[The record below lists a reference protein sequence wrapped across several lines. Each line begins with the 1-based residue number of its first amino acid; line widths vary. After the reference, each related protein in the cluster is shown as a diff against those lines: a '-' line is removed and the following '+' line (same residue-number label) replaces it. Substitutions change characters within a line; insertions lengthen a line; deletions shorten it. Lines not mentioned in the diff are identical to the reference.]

1 MDDLRRENADTDLDR
16 LNPAIAAAAD
26 ALQKGQA
33 KDGHWVFELEAD
45 ATIPAEYIMLNHYL
59 GEIDD
64 RIEQKLAV
72 YLRHVQG
79 DDGGWPLFHDGDM
92 NVSASVKAYFALKL
106 AGDNPDAPHMVRA
119 REAILAAGGAANS
132 NVFTRFALALFEQIP
147 WRATPVSRVEFL
159 LVPSWFPWHIYK
171 MSYWSRTVMVP
182 LLILASLKP
191 KARNPRNVGIQE
203 LFVSPP
209 SKSNFPLPNPHGN
222 WLGKL
227 IIGLDRLANPLQP
240 LIPKFLT
247 RMGIKQ
253 ALNFIGPRLNG
264 EDGLGGI
271 FPAMANAV
279 MAYDCLGYPRD
290 HPGFAQTRKAID
302 DLLVEKDD
310 LAYCQ
315 PCLSPIWDTAL
326 AAHAL
331 MEVGNPDS
339 SDAVIQASNWLKD
352 RQVEETRGDWAVRR
366 PNIPSGGWA
375 FQYNNDY
382 YPDVDD
388 TAVVAMALHRA
399 DPVGTKAAV
408 DRSAEWVIGM
418 QSKNGGWAAFDADN
432 DYRLL
437 NHIPFADHG
446 ALMDPPTADVTARSI
461 SMLCQLGYD
470 RSHPSIAKGI
480 DFLLREQEEDGSWFG
495 RWGTN
500 YIYGTWSVLSALNAA
515 GEDPNSATFTRA
527 VAWLKEQQRSDGGWG
542 EDCATY
548 WEDQRAVSKT
558 STPSQTS
565 WAVLALMC
573 AGEVESDAV
582 RRGISY
588 LLDERN
594 SDGRWT
600 ERHYN
605 AVGFPKVF
613 YLQYH
618 GYAVYFPL
626 WALARYRNL
635 KSSNSLRPAHGM

>member
-1 MDDLRRENADTDLDR
+1 MDDLRREHSDTDLDR
-16 LNPAIAAAAD
+16 LDPAIAAAAN
-26 ALQKGQA
+26 ALQESQG

-72 YLRHVQG
+72 YLRRVQG
-79 DDGGWPLFHDGDM
+79 DDGGWPLFHDGEM

-106 AGDNPDAPHMVRA
+106 AGDDPDAPHMVRA

-182 LLILASLKP
+182 LLILASVKP
-191 KARNPRNVGIQE
+191 KAQNPRNIGIRE

-209 SKSNFPLPNPHGN
+209 DKSKFPLPNPHGN

-247 RMGIKQ
+247 RWGIKQ
-253 ALNFIGPRLNG
+253 ALDFIAPRLNG

-290 HPGFAQTRKAID
+290 HPGFVQTRKAID
-302 DLLVEKDD
+302 DLLVEKEDM
-310 LAYCQ
+310 AYCQ

-331 MEVGNPDS
+331 MEVGNPGS
-339 SDAVIQASNWLKD
+339 SNAVSQATGWLLD
-352 RQVEETRGDWAVRR
+352 RQVKEARGDWAVRR
-366 PNIPSGGWA
+366 PDIPSGGWA

-399 DPVGTKAAV
+399 DPAGTKDAV
-408 DRSAEWVIGM
+408 DRSAQWVMGM

-446 ALMDPPTADVTARSI
+446 ALMDPPTADVTARSV

-470 RSHPSIAKGI
+470 RSHPSISRGI
-480 DFLLREQEEDGSWFG
+480 DFLLREQEGDGSWFG

-515 GEDPNSATFTRA
+515 GEDPTSPTFTRA
-527 VAWLKEQQRSDGGWG
+527 VAWLKAQQRSDGGWG
-542 EDCATY
+542 EDCSTY
-548 WEDQRAVSKT
+548 WEDQRAVSKA

-582 RRGISY
+582 RRGINY
-588 LLDERN
+588 LLDERS
-594 SDGRWT
+594 SDGNWT
-600 ERHYN
+600 EQHYN

-635 KSSNSLRPAHGM
+635 KSSNSLRPAHGL